1 MSFFESASLVF
12 ISDFAAASASA
23 VSGSGTTTGKAY
35 SIKPVEELG
44 SELVVNGDFAT
55 DSDWTKGTGWTISGG
70 TANCDG
76 TQTSSSQ
83 LKTSVGISIQ
93 NTLVKFSFEVKNYSA
108 GNLIATI
115 EGTGG
120 NEFSN
125 INSDGIY
132 TIETTSTDPTPRITF
147 TANSSFV
154 GSIDNVSVKEVITPL
169 ADFDFERGSDITATR
184 VNSSGLIEKGRG
196 NFLLQSNQFDTS
208 PWNDGGDYTINP
220 NQNGYDGSTDAW
232 LLNKNTVGNDYL
244 KQNVLSTDSVN
255 TISLYAKEGSVRGV
269 KLVCGGQNVNIDLRD
284 GSIISTGGS
293 NGLID
298 AGADLVSGTTDW
310 YRVYLTK
317 NIFTTAV
324 LIKPT
329 DENGAETSGN
339 IYIQDAQLEQGLVA
353 TDYIE
358 TTTEPLR
365 AGILEDEPRFDYHNS
380 ASATPNTC
388 PSLLLEPGRT
398 NLITNSEYIDS
409 STDWQVNSVTV
420 EDNSITSP
428 ENQTNAAKLTGTV
441 GDIQKRIYQSF
452 SQVSGEDFT
461 TSIFAKEDTENILFL
476 RLYNTTD
483 NVYARASF
491 NLSTGVI
498 ASNDLGTAKIEN
510 YGNGWYRCILTGTP
524 STTTTTGG
532 AYFNLT
538 SDGNSTSTTSLYLWG
553 AQIEQD
559 SYATSYIP
567 TYGTSATRGIDFFD
581 SNADFTNFFETNQG
595 TIYIE
600 TAKRLFKNETNNETF
615 IGFREDSS
623 DNYWRIVG
631 REQQVFV
638 QCIGW
643 ASTITYIY
651 GVTNPTKYL
660 FKWDGTNVSFYID
673 GALIGTAAQTATFSP
688 NAFGRTG
695 GGVVMNSA
703 ELLNQFTLFPTAISN
718 TDCEILTGA
727 TTYSSFAA
735 MVSALNYTV
744 YE

>member
-1 MSFFESASLVF
+1 M
-12 ISDFAAASASA
+12 
-23 VSGSGTTTGKAY
+23 
-35 SIKPVEELG
+35 
-44 SELVVNGDFAT
+44 
-55 DSDWTKGTGWTISGG
+55 
-70 TANCDG
+70 
-76 TQTSSSQ
+76 
-83 LKTSVGISIQ
+83 
-93 NTLVKFSFEVKNYSA
+93 
-108 GNLIATI
+108 
-115 EGTGG
+115 
-120 NEFSN
+120 
-125 INSDGIY
+125 
-132 TIETTSTDPTPRITF
+132 
-147 TANSSFV
+147 
-154 GSIDNVSVKEVITPL
+154 
-169 ADFDFERGSDITATR
+169 
-184 VNSSGLIEKGRG
+184 
-196 NFLLQSNQFDTS
+196 
-208 PWNDGGDYTINP
+208 
-220 NQNGYDGSTDAW
+220 
-232 LLNKNTVGNDYL
+232 
-244 KQNVLSTDSVN
+244 
-255 TISLYAKEGSVRGV
+255 
-269 KLVCGGQNVNIDLRD
+269 VCGGQNVNIDLRD

-441 GDIQKRIYQSF
+441 GDSQKRIYQSF

-600 TAKRLFKNETNNETF
+600 NR
-615 IGFREDSS
+615 
-623 DNYWRIVG
+623 
-631 REQQVFV
+631 
-638 QCIGW
+638 
-643 ASTITYIY
+643 
-651 GVTNPTKYL
+651 
-660 FKWDGTNVSFYID
+660 
-673 GALIGTAAQTATFSP
+673 
-688 NAFGRTG
+688 
-695 GGVVMNSA
+695 
-703 ELLNQFTLFPTAISN
+703 
-718 TDCEILTGA
+718 
-727 TTYSSFAA
+727 
-735 MVSALNYTV
+735 
-744 YE
+744 

>member
-12 ISDFAAASASA
+12 ISDFAAASAST
-23 VSGSGTTTGKAY
+23 VNGSGTNTGKAY
-35 SIKPVEELG
+35 NIKPVEELG
-44 SELVVNGDFAT
+44 SELIVNGDFAT

-132 TIETTSTDPTPRITF
+132 TIETTSTDSTPRITF

-196 NFLLQSNQFDTS
+196 NFLKQSNQFDTS

-232 LLNKNTVGNDYL
+232 LVNKNTVGNDYL
-244 KQNVLSTDSVN
+244 KQDVLSTDSVN

-284 GSIISTGGS
+284 GSTITTGGAS
-293 NGLID
+293 GLIA

-310 YRVYLTK
+310 YRVYLTR
-317 NIFTTAV
+317 NISTTSI

-329 DENGAETSGN
+329 DENGGDTSGN

-353 TDYIE
+353 TDVIE

-365 AGILEDEPRFDYHNS
+365 AGILEDEPRFGYHNS
-380 ASATPNTC
+380 ASAAPNTC
-388 PSLLLEPGRT
+388 SSLLLELSRT
-398 NLITNSEYIDS
+398 NEITNSEYIDA
-409 STDWQVNSVTV
+409 STDWTVNSITV

-428 ENQTNAAKLTGTV
+428 ENQTNAAKLTGT
-441 GDIQKRIYQSF
+441 GGSSQRRIYQSF
-452 SQVSGEDFT
+452 SQVSGSDFT

-483 NVYARASF
+483 NVYANASF

-498 ASNDLGTAKIEN
+498 ASNTEGTAKIEN

-553 AQIEQD
+553 AQLEEG
-559 SYATSYIP
+559 SYPTSYIP
-567 TYGTSATRGIDFFD
+567 TYGTAAGRAPDVNTTANISSVIGQQEGTFFLDFEFLDGTTAENQNWIALESEDGQSRVLFYKSAATNNLRLLVTADNSVVFAKSSLIAISPNTRYKVAVRYSSGDQGIAINGSMSGTGGTATYTRTSLLSRVTFNESNVQPSCRIHQCIVFD
-581 SNADFTNFFETNQG
+581 SGLTDSELETL
-595 TIYIE
+595 T
-600 TAKRLFKNETNNETF
+600 
-615 IGFREDSS
+615 
-623 DNYWRIVG
+623 
-631 REQQVFV
+631 
-638 QCIGW
+638 
-643 ASTITYIY
+643 
-651 GVTNPTKYL
+651 
-660 FKWDGTNVSFYID
+660 
-673 GALIGTAAQTATFSP
+673 
-688 NAFGRTG
+688 
-695 GGVVMNSA
+695 
-703 ELLNQFTLFPTAISN
+703 TL
-718 TDCEILTGA
+718 
-727 TTYSSFAA
+727 
-735 MVSALNYTV
+735 
-744 YE
+744 